1 MTYKIA
7 KTKRSNAT
15 NLGFV
20 SIKRMSTADILIIHR
35 HTHKYIYIYI
45 YVYISEGWTNQWH
58 VTFLWLWVFFPHSH
72 TKFIDIHIYIINP
85 TKQATLTI
93 ELN

>member
-1 MTYKIA
+1 MTCGRRVISVRHKTRQNLTYKIA
-7 KTKRSNAT
+7 KTNRSNAT

-45 YVYISEGWTNQWH
+45 YMYTYLKVGQ
-58 VTFLWLWVFFPHSH
+58 
-72 TKFIDIHIYIINP
+72 IND
-85 TKQATLTI
+85 T
-93 ELN
+93 